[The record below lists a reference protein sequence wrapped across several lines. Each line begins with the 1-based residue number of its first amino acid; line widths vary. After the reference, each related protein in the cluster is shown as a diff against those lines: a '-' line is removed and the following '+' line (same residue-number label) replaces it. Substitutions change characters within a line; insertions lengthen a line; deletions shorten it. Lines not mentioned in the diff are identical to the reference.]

1 MPSLDRLQQRLGGP
15 DFEVVVINNDL
26 RDPLRQARFL
36 DDIGVK
42 ALTRYADPSGRTFQM
57 LKQAG
62 RATTLPATLLVDPDG
77 CELAFLSGSLEWDH
91 PDTIAFIQAAIR
103 KSSER

>member
-42 ALTRYADPSGRTFQM
+42 ALTRYADPSARTFQT

-62 RATTLPATLLVDPDG
+62 RSYHSAGHAT
-77 CELAFLSGSLEWDH
+77 
-91 PDTIAFIQAAIR
+91 R
-103 KSSER
+103 